1 MHIIWFHVGF
11 EFFYVYFVAVFKPVT
26 FYTYDFIMSTV
37 SRKEGYHPDILFYE
51 VSCFQVVQ
59 SM

>member
-1 MHIIWFHVGF
+1 MHIIWFHVWF

-37 SRKEGYHPDILFYE
+37 SRKEGCHPDILF
-51 VSCFQVVQ
+51 
-59 SM
+59 